1 MLCLF
6 RNYCSFVFN
15 GMLAA
20 LATKHYKRNYS
31 YSFYYIH
38 ADQFFKAC
46 RQIKYRHACGFS
58 NYIYEILLN
67 HLCRIRMFRI
77 YHNLHNNHQ
86 YFQYNSKL

>member
-1 MLCLF
+1 MPIDK
-6 RNYCSFVFN
+6 NT
-15 GMLAA
+15 GMLVDF
-20 LATKHYKRNYS
+20 T
-31 YSFYYIH
+31 
-38 ADQFFKAC
+38 
-46 RQIKYRHACGFS
+46 

>member
-1 MLCLF
+1 MPIDKIPACLWI
-6 RNYCSFVFN
+6 
-15 GMLAA
+15 
-20 LATKHYKRNYS
+20 T
-31 YSFYYIH
+31 
-38 ADQFFKAC
+38 
-46 RQIKYRHACGFS
+46 